1 MSARIVVRA
10 PNWLGDAVM
19 SLPALRALRTRFP
32 RGHLTVHASPQVAGL
47 YSRESC
53 VNEVL
58 VYSARPGMGDWAG
71 RRQAALELAA
81 RDFEAALLLPN
92 SFDSALVVWLAGIPR
107 RIGYRRDLRGVLLT
121 DPVPPPRRGEI
132 PPHQRHYYVELLR
145 RVGLAPE
152 VPSNGP
158 ILLDGIERAREA
170 GRERWQRLGI
180 SPAVIGVSPGAAYGG
195 AKRWPPERFA
205 EAAGRLA
212 KETGWA
218 VAVFGSGQ
226 ESAAAEAVERK
237 AAARGARV
245 LNLAGKTTLEE
256 FIELAAACR
265 VFLTNDSGAMHV
277 ASALGVP
284 TVAIFGAT
292 DPEATGPAGPRARVV
307 REPVACSPCLLREC
321 PIDHRCML
329 GVSPE
334 KVAHVAQELIL
345 GRA

>member
-19 SLPALRALRTRFP
+19 SLPALRALRARFP
-32 RGHLTVHASPQVAGL
+32 EAHLAVHARPWVAGL

-58 VYSARPGMGDWAG
+58 TYSARPGVGDWAG
-71 RRQAALELAA
+71 RRKAARELAA

-92 SFDSALVVWLAGIPR
+92 SFDSALVMWLAGIPR
-107 RIGYRRDLRGVLLT
+107 RIGYRRDLRGPLLT

-132 PPHQRHYYVELLR
+132 PPHQRHYYMELLR
-145 RVGLAPE
+145 RAGLAPE
-152 VPSNGP
+152 YPPNGP
-158 ILLDGIERAREA
+158 ILLDGAERACEA
-170 GRERWQRLGI
+170 GRERWQRLGMEA
-180 SPAVIGVSPGAAYGG
+180 SVIGVSPGAAYGG

-205 EAAGRLA
+205 EAAGHLA
-212 KETGWA
+212 EETGWA

-226 ESAAAEAVERK
+226 ERAAAEAVERK
-237 AAARGARV
+237 LIARGARV
-245 LNLAGKTTLEE
+245 LNLAGQTTLGE

-292 DPEATGPAGPRARVV
+292 DPGATGPAGPLARVV